1 MSKVQRLSA
10 ILVVGLWV
18 SAVSIGQPQA
28 PSAAGPAVPDAYGPG
43 DQVLH
48 IAAAAFQPASNHTGY
63 SHAEDGYIY
72 YSTNDYFGWFVANL
86 GLPPGAEIWGICT
99 YFFDTAPGESVRTI
113 LQAVK
118 LAVGSIGP
126 GVIPIYGPFSEDYD
140 GGYGVS
146 CSNSSYILRDTGD
159 IDGDGSSEDVVHRL
173 KIEMY
178 EDGPG
183 NLGFGGVRVFW
194 RRKVS
199 PAPAVADFADV
210 PTGHPYF
217 QFVEALFGS
226 GITGGCGGGNY
237 CPDAFLTRGQM
248 AVFLSKALGLHWAY

>member
-10 ILVVGLWV
+10 ILSVGLWV
-18 SAVSIGQPQA
+18 SAVAIGQPQA

-48 IAAAAFQPASNHTGY
+48 IAAAAFQPVSSNMSYQH
-63 SHAEDGYIY
+63 SVDGYIY
-72 YSTNDYFGWFVANL
+72 YSTNNYYGWFVANL

-99 YFFDTAPGESVRTI
+99 YFYDTAPGESVHTI

-126 GVIPIYGPFSEDYD
+126 GVIPIYGPFSVDYD

-159 IDGDGSSEDVVHRL
+159 IDGDGANEDVVHRL
-173 KIEMY
+173 RVEMY
-178 EDGPG
+178 EDGSG
-183 NLGFGGVRVFW
+183 TLGFGGVRVFW

-199 PAPAVADFADV
+199 PAPAAATFGDA
-210 PTGHPYF
+210 PPSHPFF
-217 QFVEALFGS
+217 QFIEALAAS
-226 GITGGCGGGNY
+226 GITGGCGSGNY
-237 CPDAFLTRGQM
+237 CPDAPLTRGQM
-248 AVFLSKALGLHWAY
+248 AVFLSKALGLHWFN